1 MGRPEYTIRDSWQA
15 HSGDAQ
21 DREDLVGLIMEETG
35 CTRKAVL
42 RKLRDL
48 EEGDQGEEDIRIE
61 QDWDDDKDAAG
72 DTDEVKMLA
81 LLRENSMLKSRV
93 KKASIEKGSRSL
105 FLDDVLSEIR
115 AIRPSPLRFSLEKG
129 AAKKKV
135 TEVWHWTDWHIGEVI
150 LPSEI
155 EDLNEFNYGVAKDR
169 VSTFIKKSLDWT
181 MLHRNNYVVDELVIV
196 CTGDMISGDIHD
208 ELTRT
213 NEFPLPEQCVK
224 AGQLIAEAV
233 AAASPHF
240 KTIRVEYICADN
252 HSRLTKKPQA
262 KQAGINSVNYL
273 VGNIAQLILRDC
285 PNVKFNLYPVVYQL
299 VKVQDMRYLCCH
311 GNNIRSFGSI
321 PRAGMQ
327 KLVGQE
333 AFYRMRRDTD
343 LYFDK
348 LLMGHYHTA
357 SFDQT
362 TIMGSSLSGVTEY
375 DRNCGRMG
383 MPSQTA
389 WFVYDKYEFDWTEFF
404 LD

>member
-1 MGRPEYTIRDSWQA
+1 MARPEYTIRDSWKE
-15 HSGDAQ
+15 HSQSMQ
-21 DREDLVGLIMEETG
+21 DREELVGLIMEETG

-48 EEGDQGEEDIRIE
+48 EGSDDAVEPESVEWDNEKDSCGYEESEGDKI
-61 QDWDDDKDAAG
+61 
-72 DTDEVKMLA
+72 LA
-81 LLRENSMLKSRV
+81 LMRENSLLRTRV
-93 KKASIEKGSRSL
+93 RKASIESGSRSL
-105 FLDDVLSEIR
+105 FLDDVLSEVR
-115 AIRPSPLRFSLEKG
+115 SIRPQPLRFSLEKG
-129 AAKKKV
+129 DSKKKV
-135 TEVWHWTDWHIGEVI
+135 TEVWHWTDWHIGEVV
-150 LPSEI
+150 LPDEI
-155 EDLNEFNYGVAKDR
+155 ENLNSFNYEVAKSR
-169 VSTFIKKSLDWT
+169 VSTFVRKSLDWT
-181 MLHRNNYVVDELVIV
+181 RLHRNNYTVDELVII

-213 NEFPLPEQCVK
+213 NEFPLPEQCLK

-233 AAASPHF
+233 AAAAPCF
-240 KTIRVEYICADN
+240 KRVRVEYICADN

-273 VGNIAQLILRDC
+273 VGKISQLMLKEHR
-285 PNVKFNLYPVVYQL
+285 NVRFNLYPVVYQL
-299 VKVQDMRYLCCH
+299 VKVQDMKYLCCH

-333 AFYRMRRDTD
+333 AFYRMKKDTD

-348 LLMGHYHTA
+348 LLLGHYHSA

-362 TIMGSSLSGVTEY
+362 TIMGSSLSGVNEY

-389 WFVYDKYEFDWTEFF
+389 WFVYEKYEFDWTEFF